1 MPATQRRVQGGTA
14 KKLFAAEGRAV
25 LAAGFHPVSTTNM
38 LMSGGGA
45 AAVVKGGNSA
55 RAERAAKR
63 NRYGQDTY
71 KMRLPQKFQYA
82 LRLFTYTTSQ
92 ASVPGTSVPATP
104 TTDTPATAGYNVAPE
119 GATLTYLS
127 LAPRTNPTNGQVTM
141 NAQGLYWS
149 WAEELPDV
157 NRPWL
162 QTYFGFKLDM
172 AGFNICDPTMFAQNC
187 SRYMFAKQGPA
198 CATFVW
204 PDCPIGR
211 NDAVT
216 REIQLAATTFTGVPA
231 TGNGTVSA
239 YGTATREFRG
249 IGPWEMIII
258 PPRKMKSINIDNCLN
273 QDGWDALIDM
283 GFKPRPCQKVTKIY
297 CSNGGV
303 DATDI
308 NVITNA
314 AAQAATRNSNVPS
327 GLADTKWSNISGLR
341 YKKMSYV
348 DTEDICQYTNVP
360 DIVAGTLPPTTY
372 ALMSSSDNI
381 FFRQGYPTVPFGS
394 AIVFR
399 IRQFAPVQETYTAGA
414 RTITQTCIRQ
424 NLPLD
429 VYLDSVT
436 VFKSPVKGSFDLDL
450 PQSDPSQA

>member
-1 MPATQRRVQGGTA
+1 MVKMQRRVSGGTIA
-14 KKLFAAEGRAV
+14 KKGIAADGRAIYT
-25 LAAGFHPVSTTNM
+25 GIHPTSTTNV
-38 LMSGGGA
+38 LMSS
-45 AAVVKGGNSA
+45 AVVKGGNSS

-63 NRYGQDTY
+63 NRYGEDTY

-92 ASVPGTSVPATP
+92 ASVVGTTVPATP
-104 TTDTPATAGYNVAPE
+104 TTDTPATAGYNCAPQ

-127 LAPRTNPTNGQVTM
+127 LAPRTNATNGQVTM

-149 WAEELPDV
+149 WAEELPTV

-172 AGFNICDPTMFAQNC
+172 AGFNICDPTQFAQNC
-187 SRYMFAKQGPA
+187 TRYMYAKQGPA

-204 PDCPIGR
+204 PDCPISQ

-216 REIQLAATTFTGVPA
+216 REIQLAAATFSGTAVAGS
-231 TGNGTVSA
+231 GTVSA

-258 PPRKMKSINIDNCLN
+258 PPRKMKSINLDVCLN
-273 QDGWDALIDM
+273 QDGWDQLIDM

-297 CSNGGV
+297 CSNGGA
-303 DATDI
+303 DASNIFALVSAGT
-308 NVITNA
+308 
-314 AAQAATRNSNVPS
+314 QPSTRNSNDPLIVGS
-327 GLADTKWSNISGLR
+327 DGRLSNISALK

-348 DTEDICQYTNVP
+348 DTEEICQYTTVP
-360 DIVAGTLPPTTY
+360 TITAGALPATSY
-372 ALMSSSDNI
+372 NLLSNNDNI
-381 FFRQGYPTVPFGS
+381 FFRQGYPCVPFGS
-394 AIVFR
+394 AIIFR
-399 IRQFAPVQETYTAGA
+399 VRQYAPVQETYTAGA

-424 NLPLD
+424 TLPLD

-450 PQSDPSQA
+450 PTSDPSF

>member
-1 MPATQRRVQGGTA
+1 MVKMQRRVSGGTIA
-14 KKLFAAEGRAV
+14 KKGIAADGRAIYT
-25 LAAGFHPVSTTNM
+25 GIHPTSTTNV
-38 LMSGGGA
+38 LMSS
-45 AAVVKGGNSA
+45 AVVKGGNST

-92 ASVPGTSVPATP
+92 ASVVGTTVPATP
-104 TTDTPATAGYNVAPE
+104 TTDTVATPGYNCAPQ
-119 GATLTYLS
+119 GQTLTYLS
-127 LAPRTNPTNGQVTM
+127 LNPRTNPNNGQVTM

-149 WAEELPDV
+149 WAEELPTV

-172 AGFNICDPTMFAQNC
+172 QGFNICDPVQFAQNC
-187 SRYMFAKQGPA
+187 TRYMYAKQGPA

-204 PDCPIGR
+204 PDCPISQ
-211 NDAVT
+211 NDGVT
-216 REIQLAATTFTGVPA
+216 REIQLAAATFSGTPA
-231 TGNGTVSA
+231 AGSGTVSA

-258 PPRKMKSINIDNCLN
+258 PPRKMKSINLDVCLN
-273 QDGWDALIDM
+273 QDGWDNLIDM

-297 CSNGGV
+297 CSNGGLAADRIV
-303 DATDI
+303 SLINATVQNPIRD
-308 NVITNA
+308 
-314 AAQAATRNSNVPS
+314 SNNPVPS
-327 GLADTKWSNISGLR
+327 SATTANISSLP

-348 DTEDICQYTNVP
+348 DTEEICQYTTVPAISANALPSTSYNVMT
-360 DIVAGTLPPTTY
+360 G
-372 ALMSSSDNI
+372 SDNVY
-381 FFRQGYPTVPFGS
+381 FRQGYPCVPFGS
-394 AIVFR
+394 AIIFR

-414 RTITQTCIRQ
+414 RTVSQTCIRQ

-450 PQSDPSQA
+450 PYSDPSL

>member
-1 MPATQRRVQGGTA
+1 M
-14 KKLFAAEGRAV
+14 
-25 LAAGFHPVSTTNM
+25 
-38 LMSGGGA
+38 
-45 AAVVKGGNSA
+45 GGNSA
-55 RAERAAKR
+55 RAERSAKR

-71 KMRLPQKFQYA
+71 KMRLPQKFQYC

-92 ASVPGTSVPATP
+92 ASVPGTVVPATP
-104 TTDTPATAGYNVAPE
+104 ALSTPATPGYNAAPE
-119 GATLTYLS
+119 GATLNYLS

-157 NRPWL
+157 KCPWL
-162 QTYFGFKLDM
+162 QTYFGFKLDQ
-172 AGFNICDPTMFAQNC
+172 AGFNICDPTQFSQNC

-211 NDAVT
+211 NDKVT
-216 REIQLAATTFTGVPA
+216 RELQLAAQTYTGGVA
-231 TGNGTVSA
+231 GTGTVST
-239 YGTATREFRG
+239 YGTAVREYRG

-258 PPRKMKSINIDNCLN
+258 PPRKMKSVNLDVCLN
-273 QDGWDALIDM
+273 QDGWDNLIDM

-314 AAQAATRNSNVPS
+314 AAQPAVRDSNVPS

-348 DTEDICQYTNVP
+348 DTEDICQYTSVP
-360 DIVAGTLPPTTY
+360 SITADTLPSTSY
-372 ALMSSSDNI
+372 NVLSNSDNI
-381 FFRQGYPTVPFGS
+381 FYRQGYPCVPFGS
-394 AIVFR
+394 AVIFR
-399 IRQFAPVQETYTAGA
+399 VRQFAPVQETYASGT

-436 VFKSPVKGSFDLDL
+436 VFKSPVKGQFDLDL
-450 PQSDPSQA
+450 PSSDPASA